1 MADSRI
7 GRTPPHNDDAEK
19 AVLSA
24 LISYQ
29 ETYERVSRIIQSGD
43 FYHPMNQVL
52 YQAISDMKIAN
63 IVSVD
68 MVTLVDYL
76 QKHDLLAKAGGVPY
90 ITQLS
95 DMYSLS
101 ANVENYARI
110 VKENSIRRTLIRIS
124 EETGTSAFDESED
137 PYSVLE
143 DAERKLTEISINS
156 HANVAE
162 YYSANSEISNVI
174 NEILQKF
181 EGEWENTNINTGF
194 DLINKFTN
202 GGFQRTDYIIIGARP
217 SIGKSAFAV
226 SLIRNMLQKNY
237 KVAFFSLEMP
247 ANQIIMRLLA
257 TQSRIDLTK
266 FFTGHLTSR
275 EVDSITTAAET
286 LYQKEFYLIDESNMK
301 LSDLISRARLLKRE
315 KDIDI
320 IFIDYIGIIDAG
332 LPRTT
337 PRHEEIAF
345 ISKALKQLARELK
358 VPVVVLCQLSR
369 DTEELEPQL
378 SSLRESGAIEQ
389 DADLV
394 FLLHRR
400 RSINDLSDE
409 DQQKLIVL
417 EDGSVIQSTRLIVAK
432 NRNGMTGTIYV
443 GYLLSA
449 TSFENIEQDKSR
461 FIQPERRLKTK

>member
-124 EETGTSAFDESED
+124 EATGTSAYDESED

-301 LSDLISRARLLKRE
+301 L
-315 KDIDI
+315 
-320 IFIDYIGIIDAG
+320 
-332 LPRTT
+332 
-337 PRHEEIAF
+337 
-345 ISKALKQLARELK
+345 
-358 VPVVVLCQLSR
+358 
-369 DTEELEPQL
+369 
-378 SSLRESGAIEQ
+378 
-389 DADLV
+389 
-394 FLLHRR
+394 
-400 RSINDLSDE
+400 
-409 DQQKLIVL
+409 
-417 EDGSVIQSTRLIVAK
+417 
-432 NRNGMTGTIYV
+432 
-443 GYLLSA
+443 
-449 TSFENIEQDKSR
+449 
-461 FIQPERRLKTK
+461 